1 MARSLRKLA
10 RSGKAALA
18 AAEQQAAQGPPIH
31 VLAADGPLEPA
42 QGRTL
47 IGDLAASLPDPARFE
62 RQLLREQAV
71 TRQPLVAGNDVA
83 LLVDGPAT
91 YAAMLAA
98 IASAEEHVHLETYIL
113 ADDDVGRKLSDALIA
128 KCRAGI
134 DVRLV
139 YDAVGAIESSDAYF
153 ERLQEGG
160 VACIKFH
167 PVDPTEDARIWRINE
182 RDHRKIL
189 VIDGRVGFTGGINFS
204 STYASSSRSRPGA
217 KDGLLTGWR
226 DTHVRVEGPVVSQ
239 LQRLFLDVW
248 HDHCDD
254 AQSQA
259 GESSFYPRPAAAGD
273 TLVRMIASN
282 GSDGLRSAIFAAYLN
297 AFAHAQRYIWLTQAY
312 FAPDD
317 HLLDALRGAAARGV
331 DVRVVVPGFTDS
343 TLIFNASRARYG
355 RLLRAGVRVY
365 EMPGALLH
373 AKTAVIDGVWSTV
386 GSSNLDS
393 RSARHNLEANAVI
406 LGRSFGRRME
416 SLFEEDRANAVEI
429 TRKAWRR
436 RGSVERM
443 KERFATL
450 FDYWL

>member
-1 MARSLRKLA
+1 
-10 RSGKAALA
+10 
-18 AAEQQAAQGPPIH
+18 
-31 VLAADGPLEPA
+31 
-42 QGRTL
+42 
-47 IGDLAASLPDPARFE
+47 
-62 RQLLREQAV
+62 
-71 TRQPLVAGNDVA
+71 
-83 LLVDGPAT
+83 
-91 YAAMLAA
+91 
-98 IASAEEHVHLETYIL
+98 
-113 ADDDVGRKLSDALIA
+113 
-128 KCRAGI
+128 
-134 DVRLV
+134 
-139 YDAVGAIESSDAYF
+139 IES
-153 ERLQEGG
+153 
-160 VACIKFH
+160 IKFH
-167 PVDPTEDARIWRINE
+167 PVDPTEDTRFWRINE

-189 VIDGRVGFTGGINFS
+189 VVDGQVGFTGGINFS
-204 STYASSSRSRPGA
+204 STYASSSRSNPGA
-217 KDGLLTGWR
+217 RKGLLTGWR
-226 DTHVRVEGPVVSQ
+226 DTHVRIEGPAVAQ
-239 LQRLFLDVW
+239 LQRLFLGQW
-248 HDHCDD
+248 HRHADD
-254 AQSQA
+254 AQKPA
-259 GESSFYPRPAAAGD
+259 DESRYYPHPPAAGD
-273 TLVRMIASN
+273 TLVRMIGSN

-343 TLIFNASRARYG
+343 ALILNASRARYG
-355 RLLRAGVRVY
+355 RLLRAGVRIY